1 MKKLFMMILAA
12 ILIPVMACAGTV
24 TLTITPSTDDNLV
37 TYYAVEE
44 NGVELTQTCA
54 PGCTTIQ
61 ILDRAD
67 GAYVY
72 RVGAVQEYVLG
83 TDPTILRHINWSAPF
98 NITVACE
105 VPDDIDPA
113 DIVGGE
119 VTCP

>member
-1 MKKLFMMILAA
+1 MKKIFLTLA
-12 ILIPVMACAGTV
+12 ILLVPTLACAGTV
-24 TLTITPSTDDNLV
+24 TLTITPSTNDNLV

-44 NGVELTQTCA
+44 NGVELTQTCT
-54 PGCTTIQ
+54 PGCMTIQ
-61 ILDRAD
+61 IMNRAD
-67 GAYVY
+67 GEYVY

-98 NITVACE
+98 NLIVACE